1 MNKKL
6 ITLAAAALLTI
17 SSVTAQAEEAPRRSL
32 TVSGTATV
40 TAKCDTAKIYLT
52 VESQSDNVKKASR
65 DNAETMTAVRNAVI
79 AAGADASEIET
90 ENYNVYPQQTYDAKG
105 KLKSRTYKC
114 TNSMKLEVA
123 SLEKT
128 GAVIDAAVEAGASRI
143 DNVEFSVSNTQEY
156 KDEALR
162 QATADALRKARIMA
176 GTLGRSIV
184 NVISVNEDNVTVRP
198 YHVVFAAKMAVAN
211 SDERATTPVEAGDS
225 EMESHV
231 TVVFEIG

>member
-6 ITLAAAALLTI
+6 ITLTAAALLMI
-17 SSVTAQAEEAPRRSL
+17 SSMSAQAEEAPRRSL
-32 TVSGTATV
+32 TVSGSATV
-40 TAKCDTAKIYLT
+40 TAKCDTAEIYLT
-52 VESQSDNVKKASR
+52 VETQSDNVKKASR

-79 AAGADASEIET
+79 AVGADASKIET

-114 TNSMKLEVA
+114 TNSMKLQVA

-128 GAVIDAAVEAGASRI
+128 GAVIDAAVEAGANRI
-143 DNVEFSVSNTQEY
+143 DNVEFSVSKTQEY
-156 KDEALR
+156 KDEAL
-162 QATADALRKARIMA
+162 QKATADALRKARIMA

-198 YHVVFAAKMAVAN
+198 YHVVFAAKMATN
-211 SDERATTPVEAGDS
+211 SDARSTTPVEAGDS